1 MNMDPSVVTLLL
13 TNGVIKQVFS
23 EVLKRRRVQLK
34 DLRESLVKTPEF
46 KPLLTVHRNLGQTP
60 EEASATIRE
69 QAAEPAVQEQV
80 EAAVQKLKG
89 AKLIEER
96 AASIKDFNTYYVT
109 EDGLNAE
116 RELRLAT
123 TL

>member
-46 KPLLTVHRNLGQTP
+46 KPLLTVHRNLGQTR